1 MCCFSRRFITRMF
14 RGVYKCTCGKGG
26 HLSENVPWEEKVKAH
41 QKMVNYIEAFCNK
54 MTEKYLMPAA
64 SRHYKRRKSLGAK
77 VVKVNPVY
85 RTESV
90 VPE

>member
-1 MCCFSRRFITRMF
+1 MHLWA
-14 RGVYKCTCGKGG
+14 KGG

-64 SRHYKRRKSLGAK
+64 SRHYKKKKIARS
-77 VVKVNPVY
+77 
-85 RTESV
+85 ESG
-90 VPE
+90 ES

>member
-1 MCCFSRRFITRMF
+1 M
-14 RGVYKCTCGKGG
+14 
-26 HLSENVPWEEKVKAH
+26 KAH